1 MNYKQEASVSI
12 LFASMHAC
20 ACEQYAQVS
29 VSNRVVKRF
38 YTLAGSCEQ
47 CRRGVRF
54 HPGPT
59 GIVLCLPVWL
69 WDRTGHLA
77 SWVPKAR
84 MTDTHVPLTTYPYRS
99 LDSIY
104 SMTLLAL
111 THTVTPTQNMH
122 PTHTCTHSTSYF
134 HTQIG
139 EGLRKEEERERER
152 KKEQKMR
159 EIREG
164 GRQRWGMRA
173 KE

>member
-38 YTLAGSCEQ
+38 HTLAGSCEQ

-84 MTDTHVPLTTYPYRS
+84 MTDTCIPLTTYPYRS

-104 SMTLLAL
+104 STTLLAL
-111 THTVTPTQNMH
+111 THSLTQSVSLSL
-122 PTHTCTHSTSYF
+122 THTHTHKACIQHIHA
-134 HTQIG
+134 HTFYQ
-139 EGLRKEEERERER
+139 LHSHTDR
-152 KKEQKMR
+152 
-159 EIREG
+159 
-164 GRQRWGMRA
+164 
-173 KE
+173 